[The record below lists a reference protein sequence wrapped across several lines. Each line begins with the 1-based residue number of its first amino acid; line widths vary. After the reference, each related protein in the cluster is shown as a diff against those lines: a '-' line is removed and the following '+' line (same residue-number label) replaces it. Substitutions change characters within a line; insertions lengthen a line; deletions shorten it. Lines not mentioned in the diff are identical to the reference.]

1 MIKKIIV
8 IIIFSTLSSYL
19 SAETVA
25 YKLKGELKSSGL
37 ENIEVAST
45 PLVDDK
51 IITKSKKQIISIV
64 AYAESQSK
72 DITKKNKNRKPRTK
86 FKGGPEE
93 IFEKFANSVV
103 FIDNKKDQGSGSGF
117 VINHNGL
124 KIITNWHVVETAK
137 DVTICL
143 KTENLNRVCDTD
155 YYTGKV
161 VKRNKQKD
169 LAMIDVKGLPTSLK
183 PVVYGTYKGVKI
195 GQTAFAIGHPDGL
208 VWTFTNGMISQ
219 KRPDHRWKYKS
230 SRHFANTI

>member
-51 IITKSKKQIISIV
+51 IITKSKEQIINIV

-72 DITKKNKNRKPRTK
+72 DITKKNKNKKPRPK

-103 FIDNKKDQGSGSGF
+103 YIDNKKDHKARS
-117 VINHNGL
+117 
-124 KIITNWHVVETAK
+124 
-137 DVTICL
+137 
-143 KTENLNRVCDTD
+143 
-155 YYTGKV
+155 
-161 VKRNKQKD
+161 
-169 LAMIDVKGLPTSLK
+169 
-183 PVVYGTYKGVKI
+183 
-195 GQTAFAIGHPDGL
+195 
-208 VWTFTNGMISQ
+208 
-219 KRPDHRWKYKS
+219 
-230 SRHFANTI
+230 

>member
-8 IIIFSTLSSYL
+8 FIIFSILSSSYL

-37 ENIEVAST
+37 ESIEVSST

-51 IITKSKKQIISIV
+51 IITKSKEQIINIV

-72 DITKKNKNRKPRTK
+72 DIAIKNKNRKPRPK

-103 FIDNKKDQGSGSGF
+103 YIDNKKDNGAGSGF
-117 VINHNGL
+117 VINHKGL
-124 KIITNWHVVETAK
+124 KIITNWHVVETAE

-143 KTENLNRVCDTD
+143 KT
-155 YYTGKV
+155 
-161 VKRNKQKD
+161 
-169 LAMIDVKGLPTSLK
+169 
-183 PVVYGTYKGVKI
+183 
-195 GQTAFAIGHPDGL
+195 
-208 VWTFTNGMISQ
+208 
-219 KRPDHRWKYKS
+219 
-230 SRHFANTI
+230 